1 MDARLCP
8 LNRPVSN
15 VVQQATP
22 SSEEQTWE
30 RTIDLADLAKV
41 NRGDRVQVENL
52 EDKTQGL
59 FSRTINLLGVGRGA
73 GPAPQYRASSRTHP
87 EDRYVPENEALR
99 KVYLFAEALGGYEAL
114 NDLSSKYSP
123 GQALSRRIGKRART
137 RALRPEEVRIVEEYH
152 QQVTDSLKNANRYLL
167 ANKLED
173 FSHEEL
179 YELYEMLKSAKAR
192 SEEMSEI
199 LGIHLIH
206 EIEFAVQQL
215 HDLREKIRAVGKTL
229 SGIFLVESEVMFI
242 PTYDLIR
249 YVDSIFKAVGNPYVA
264 NNVDGVL
271 LLAGRNLLID
281 VISFYSYY
289 GKQQIYNAFAG
300 RGGASKAAV
309 IAMHIRHEIRNL
321 FKAVIADNKLVLTRV
336 MKDVEREFELSVE
349 AIQYEAEELA
359 IEQVKVFLPRDE
371 PVRIPQKKGWFKKML
386 GWLGN

>member
-1 MDARLCP
+1 M
-8 LNRPVSN
+8 NN
-15 VVQQATP
+15 VVQQVIP
-22 SSEEQTWE
+22 SEEQTWE

-41 NRGDRVQVENL
+41 NRGDRVEVENL

-59 FSRTINLLGVGRGA
+59 FSRTINLLEVGRGKA
-73 GPAPQYRASSRTHP
+73 TTSEHRSSPAHP

-123 GQALSRRIGKRART
+123 GQTLSRNMGKKAQT
-137 RALRPEEVRIVEEYH
+137 RRLRREEVRIVEEYH
-152 QQVTDSLKNANRYLL
+152 QQVTDALKNANRYLL
-167 ANKLED
+167 ANKLQD

-192 SEEMSEI
+192 AQEMSEI

-206 EIEFAVQQL
+206 EIEHSVQQL
-215 HDLREKIRAVGKTL
+215 HELREKIRAVDKTII
-229 SGIFLVESEVMFI
+229 GIFLVESEVMFI
-242 PTYDLIR
+242 PTYDLIK
-249 YVDSIFKAVGNPYVA
+249 YVDNIFKAVGNPYVA

-289 GKQQIYNAFAG
+289 GKQQIYNAFAN
-300 RGGASKAAV
+300 RGGAAKAQV
-309 IAMHIRHEIRNL
+309 ISMHIRHEIRNL
-321 FKAVIADNKLVLTRV
+321 FKAVIAENRLVLTRI

-349 AIQYEAEELA
+349 AIQYEAEQLA

-371 PVRIPQKKGWFKKML
+371 PIRIPQKKGWLKKML
-386 GWLGN
+386 RWFGG

>member
-1 MDARLCP
+1 M
-8 LNRPVSN
+8 VHT
-15 VVQQATP
+15 ATP

-30 RTIDLADLAKV
+30 RTIDLADLARV
-41 NRGDRVQVENL
+41 NRGDRVQVEKL

-59 FSRTINLLGVGRGA
+59 FSRTINLLEVGRGRV
-73 GPAPQYRASSRTHP
+73 PVQHTPSSRAHP
-87 EDRYVPENEALR
+87 EERYVPENEALR

-123 GQALSRRIGKRART
+123 GQTLSRRMGKRAQT

-173 FSHEEL
+173 FSHDEL
-179 YELYEMLKSAKAR
+179 YELYEMLKLAKAR

-215 HDLREKIRAVGKTL
+215 HDLREKIRGVDKTL

-249 YVDSIFKAVGNPYVA
+249 YVGSIFKAVGNPYVA

-300 RGGASKAAV
+300 RGGASKAPV

-321 FKAVIADNKLVLTRV
+321 FKAVIADNKLVLTRI

-359 IEQVKVFLPRDE
+359 IEQVKVFLPRD
-371 PVRIPQKKGWFKKML
+371 L
-386 GWLGN
+386 GTSRSGSRRRKAGSKRYSAGSAISFY

>member
-1 MDARLCP
+1 M
-8 LNRPVSN
+8 VHT
-15 VVQQATP
+15 ATP

-30 RTIDLADLAKV
+30 RTIDLADLARV
-41 NRGDRVQVENL
+41 NRGDRVQVEKL

-59 FSRTINLLGVGRGA
+59 FSRTINLLEVGRGRV
-73 GPAPQYRASSRTHP
+73 PVQHTPSSRAHP
-87 EDRYVPENEALR
+87 EERYVPENEALR

-123 GQALSRRIGKRART
+123 GQTLSRRMGKRAQT

-152 QQVTDSLKNANRYLL
+152 QQVTDSKNANRYLL

-173 FSHEEL
+173 FSHDEL
-179 YELYEMLKSAKAR
+179 YELYEMLKLAKAR

-215 HDLREKIRAVGKTL
+215 HDLREKIRGVDKTL

-249 YVDSIFKAVGNPYVA
+249 YVGSIFKAVGNPYVA

-300 RGGASKAAV
+300 RGGASKAPV

-321 FKAVIADNKLVLTRV
+321 FKAVGGDCRQQAGVDANH
-336 MKDVEREFELSVE
+336 ERRGAGVRALGRGHSVRGGG
-349 AIQYEAEELA
+349 AC
-359 IEQVKVFLPRDE
+359 D
-371 PVRIPQKKGWFKKML
+371 
-386 GWLGN
+386 